1 MQLLDAG
8 LKLYFPL
15 KDFNSLREFTCYLYR
30 KQNQCLFTSFTFT
43 FIPAADTAQAETEEG
58 DSFVHPDFLILL
70 NLGKLANKDK
80 ESYGIKK
87 CDSKEN
93 RDLKRK

>member
-1 MQLLDAG
+1 MSLLVIYTG
-8 LKLYFPL
+8 SKT
-15 KDFNSLREFTCYLYR
+15 SV
-30 KQNQCLFTSFTFT
+30 FTSFTFT